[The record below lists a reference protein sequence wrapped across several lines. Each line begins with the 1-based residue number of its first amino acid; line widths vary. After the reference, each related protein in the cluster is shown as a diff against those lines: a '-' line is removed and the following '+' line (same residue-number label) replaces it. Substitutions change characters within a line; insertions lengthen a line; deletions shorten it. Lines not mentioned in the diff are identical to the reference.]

1 MILSNKEKELISK
14 EIENLEKLSSMELV
28 AVVTKRSG
36 NYKLA
41 SAMFAIFS
49 LFFISFLLL
58 LVSFKTAFELIQIQ
72 LLVFIGIYVFS
83 ERFKSYFLKILPK
96 NYKYQVA
103 SRNAHNQFFN
113 LQLHKTK
120 SKQVIMFFVSFDE
133 KFVEIVVDEEISK
146 SIPNSHWQ
154 SIVDEFISDIKDN
167 QLLNGYIKAIVAC
180 SSILIEK
187 FPIKAD
193 DTNELPN
200 NVIEV
205 K

>member
-1 MILSNKEKELISK
+1 
-14 EIENLEKLSSMELV
+14 
-28 AVVTKRSG
+28 
-36 NYKLA
+36 
-41 SAMFAIFS
+41 
-49 LFFISFLLL
+49 
-58 LVSFKTAFELIQIQ
+58 
-72 LLVFIGIYVFS
+72 
-83 ERFKSYFLKILPK
+83 
-96 NYKYQVA
+96 
-103 SRNAHNQFFN
+103 
-113 LQLHKTK
+113 
-120 SKQVIMFFVSFDE
+120 MFFVSFDE